1 VGQTSRHWEDP
12 VVLIVRLVRSAV
24 CVIVVLVLSSLALAQ
39 STATLQGTVTD
50 TSNAAVP
57 GAKIVIHDQD
67 TGVERTIQSNQD
79 GSYLLPGL
87 LPGTYQITFSA
98 SGFQGYVIKDLRL
111 DVATTVTENVQL
123 KVGEVTQEVTVL
135 GGEPLVSTSSTGVS
149 QVITPKTVQEIPLNG
164 RHFLD
169 LAPLTPGTMTAPQN
183 GFLVAPLQGLGA
195 LSIDSAGQR
204 ETTLNFMMNGINLND
219 EVQNQVTF
227 QPSIDTLSE
236 FKIDNSTFPAQ
247 YGRNSGVIINV
258 ATRSGTNE
266 FHGEGFDFLRNNY
279 FDARNFFNPV
289 GTTQSPLNRNDFG
302 GDFGGPVKKNKVF
315 FFVSYEGLRQKHA
328 LPLEVSVPASGT
340 TSSDA
345 VVTNLLALLA
355 KEAPANGT
363 LGGDPAFFGST
374 NAPVNED
381 IGTGDVS
388 VNLTNNDL
396 LHGYYAIEKDHR
408 FEPTSGTNVPGFG
421 DTRDGS
427 RQLLTLGESH
437 IFNANLT
444 NQVRLGFNRLF
455 ITFEPNDSSIT
466 PSGTGIVYPSIGTL
480 SVPNVGLPSIVVEGL
495 PSGVLEF
502 GNPQG
507 EPQGRGDTTVAFND
521 TVSWLRGR
529 NAFDFGVDIS
539 RFYNNNISENVG
551 SFVFSSLTNFL
562 DDAADAFSTEEGDG
576 DDKILMPAWGLFV
589 QDSFKWKPNVTFNLG
604 LRYDWNG
611 TPSEAAN
618 RLSVFEPTSDSLV
631 TIGTPGFSQVYRTDD
646 KLFQPRL
653 GIAWDPWGDGKTSVR
668 LGYAILAQQPTTDTV
683 SDLSTNPPFAVPLA
697 ASSITNSITFENPP
711 ATLKAVGPT
720 TVDSNYRDPYV
731 QDWNLTVQRELTNT
745 LGLEV
750 AYVGSKATHLQQLLN
765 ANQPPV
771 VAGVFSPST
780 AAPFSNFT
788 EITDFV
794 SNGNSNYN
802 GLWVTANKQ
811 VTHGFQF
818 LATYTWSKSLDYS
831 SLDVPNDLPQD
842 SNNLRNEYGPSDFD
856 ARNRFVLSGFYSLPF
871 KGNRAISGWQ
881 LALITQAQSGNP
893 LTVYMSG
900 VSGLFP
906 GAVVRPDVTGPVE
919 VTGNPA
925 DWIANPQVFTNPCT
939 GSGTTL
945 VCSPGNEGRN
955 AIIGPHFLDTDFSL
969 IKDTKIT
976 ERLDTQFRAE
986 AFDIFNQANFGDP
999 NFVFNAS
1006 TGTQLSSSVIT
1017 TTRFP
1022 EGDFGSSRQLQFAL
1036 KLIF

>member
-12 VVLIVRLVRSAV
+12 GALIVRSAV
-24 CVIVVLVLSSLALAQ
+24 SIIFVLVLSSLALAQ

-57 GAKIVIHDQD
+57 GAKIVVHSQD

-79 GSYLLPGL
+79 GFYLLPGL

-98 SGFQGYVIKDLRL
+98 SGFEGYVIKDLKL

-123 KVGEVTQEVTVL
+123 KVGEVTQEVTVS
-135 GGEPLVSTSSTGVS
+135 GGEPLVSTSSPGVS

-169 LAPLTPGTMTAPQN
+169 LANLTPGTMTAPQN

-195 LSIDSAGQR
+195 LSIDTAGQR

-247 YGRNSGVIINV
+247 YGRNSGAIINV
-258 ATRSGTNE
+258 ATRSGTNQ
-266 FHGEGFDFLRNNY
+266 FHGEAFDFLRNNY

-289 GTTQSPLNRNDFG
+289 GTPQSQLNRNDFG
-302 GDFGGPVKKNKVF
+302 GDFGGPVMKNKAF
-315 FFVSYEGLRQKHA
+315 FFVSYEGLRQHHG
-328 LPLEVSVPASGT
+328 LPLEASVPAPGT
-340 TSSDA
+340 TSTDTT
-345 VVTNLLALLA
+345 VNNILAILE
-355 KEAPANGT
+355 KDAPANAT
-363 LGGDPAFFGST
+363 LGGEPAFFGST
-374 NAPVNED
+374 PDPVNED
-381 IGTGDVS
+381 IVTGDAS

-396 LHGYYAIEKDHR
+396 LHAYYAVEKDHR
-408 FEPTSGTNVPGFG
+408 FEAEADGIDVPGFG
-421 DTRDGS
+421 DTRDGF

-437 IFNANLT
+437 VFNADLT
-444 NQVRLGFNRLF
+444 NQVRLGFNRIY

-466 PSGTGIVYPSIGTL
+466 PSSVGIDYPTVNGL
-480 SVPNVGLPSIVVEGL
+480 NVPNVGLPFIEVTGL
-495 PSGVLEF
+495 PATLVF
-502 GNPQG
+502 GDPLA
-507 EPQGRGDTTVAFND
+507 EPEGRGDTTVAFND
-521 TVSWLRGR
+521 TVSWLKGR
-529 NAFDFGVDIS
+529 HSFDFGVDVS
-539 RFYNNNISENVG
+539 RFYNNNIAENVG
-551 SFVFSSLTNFL
+551 DFIFSSLTNFE
-562 DDAADAFSTEEGDG
+562 DDGAAAYSTEAGSG
-576 DDKILMPAWGLFV
+576 DDKILMPAWGAFI
-589 QDSFKWKPNVTFNLG
+589 QDSFKWKPKVTLNLG

-618 RLSVFEPTSDSLV
+618 RFAVFNTASDSLV
-631 TIGTPGFSQVYRTDD
+631 TIGTPGFSQVFPTNN

-653 GIAWDPWGDGKTSVR
+653 GIAWDPWGDGKTAIR
-668 LGYAILAQQPTTDTV
+668 AGYALLAQQPTTGIMA
-683 SDLSTNPPFAVPLA
+683 DLSSNPPFAEPLS
-697 ASSITNSITFENPP
+697 ASSLTNGITFEAPP
-711 ATLKAVGPT
+711 ASPSSVSPA
-720 TVDSNYRDPYV
+720 TVDPNYHDAYA
-731 QDWNLTVQRELTNT
+731 QDWNLTIQRELTNT
-745 LGLEV
+745 LGIEV
-750 AYVGSKATHLQQLLN
+750 AYVGSKGTHLQQELN
-765 ANQPPV
+765 LNQPAV
-771 VAGVFSPST
+771 VDGVFSPES
-780 AAPFSNFT
+780 AAPFPNFS
-788 EITDFV
+788 EIIEFT

-802 GLWVTANKQ
+802 ALWVTANKQ

-842 SNNLRNEYGPSDFD
+842 SNNLRNEYGRSDFD

-871 KGNRAISGWQ
+871 KGNRAVSGWQ

-955 AIIGPHFLDTDFSL
+955 SIMGPDFVDTDFSL
-969 IKDTKIT
+969 IKDTNVT
-976 ERLDTQFRAE
+976 ERLTAQFRAE
-986 AFDIFNQANFGDP
+986 AFDIFNHPNFGDP
-999 NFVFNAS
+999 NFNFSAADTNLV
-1006 TGTQLSSSVIT
+1006 SSVIT
-1017 TTRFP
+1017 STRFP